1 MKVLVSY
8 NELNDLYFNLNGK
21 VTDKEISFKGLL
33 DYTLRGSIKLRLGK
47 LNKAVLKELQEIEEQ
62 RIGILKIAKTA
73 VGVLETAESGTEQP
87 YSEEVLAEA
96 NKMFIELVGEK
107 GDKQD
112 FELDVP
118 SIDMD
123 KLLTDGDGKDLT
135 FDSRID
141 FSIFEKFSENV

>member
-8 NELNDLYFNLNGK
+8 NELNDLYYTLNGS
-21 VTDKEISFKGLL
+21 VVDKEVKFKGLL
-33 DYTLRGSIKLRLGK
+33 DHTLRGSVKLRLTK
-47 LNKAVLKELQEIEEQ
+47 ISKAVLKELQEIEEQ
-62 RIGILKIAKTA
+62 RLGILKIAKAA
-73 VGVLETAESGTEQP
+73 VVTEEIAESDTDKP
-87 YSEEVLAEA
+87 HSPEVLAEA